1 MQLIRIRFHL
11 LDPQQGH
18 VHYISLEWLWKCEQM
33 GWKFW
38 RWYNLRNMTISEE
51 IGYKKRNSADW
62 HIVSVWQNQM
72 GNEKVVEE
80 KERGKKNDKGRKKG
94 SSRSWELGRRKESG
108 IRGRGDRQWEVRRG
122 KKRERTEVKH
132 FSCRVLYIALHLH
145 ISHPVISDWWL
156 LI

>member
-80 KERGKKNDKGRKKG
+80 KEKKKIKERKKAAPEAE
-94 SSRSWELGRRKESG
+94 SWAEEKSQVSEDKEIDSEKCGGEKKERKQRWNTFLAG
-108 IRGRGDRQWEVRRG
+108 CY
-122 KKRERTEVKH
+122 T
-132 FSCRVLYIALHLH
+132 
-145 ISHPVISDWWL
+145 
-156 LI
+156 